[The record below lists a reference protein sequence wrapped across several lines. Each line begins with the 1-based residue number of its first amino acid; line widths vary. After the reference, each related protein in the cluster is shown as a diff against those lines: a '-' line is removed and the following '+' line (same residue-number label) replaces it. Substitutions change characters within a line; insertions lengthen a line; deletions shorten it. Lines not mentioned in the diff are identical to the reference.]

1 MRVISGSARGCRLKR
16 VPGDSTR
23 PIMDRV
29 KESLFNILGRVDEEH
44 WLDLFAGTG
53 QVGIEALSRG
63 AAGVVFVDKVRPAIK
78 TIQANLLTASLQQK
92 GEIVQADA
100 FDYLERIAQEGNG
113 RFHLIYIAPPQYL
126 GLWQKV
132 MAILDKRPSAWL
144 TPAGSIVVQ
153 IDPREYEPLTL
164 QNLTLTDS
172 RTYGNTQLCF
182 YEQRTPTAATS
193 VE

>member
-29 KESLFNILGRVDEEH
+29 KESLFNILGTVDNER

-63 AAGVVFVDKVRPAIK
+63 AAKLVFVDKVRPAIK
-78 TIQANLLTASLQQK
+78 TIEANLQTTRLFAK
-92 GEIVQADA
+92 GQIVQADA
-100 FDYLERIAQEGNG
+100 FDYLRRVGQEGNG

-132 MAILDKRPSAWL
+132 MAVLDERPSAWL
-144 TPAGSIVVQ
+144 TPLGIVVVQ
-153 IDPREYEPLTL
+153 IDPKEYAPLAL
-164 QNLTLTDS
+164 AHLSLYDS
-172 RTYGNTQLCF
+172 RKYGNTQLCF
-182 YEQRTPTAATS
+182 YEQKKMNKT
-193 VE
+193 E